1 MKRTMEVKR
10 LKEEWKIWNEEK
22 EVRLEEEAKKLV
34 LEHFY
39 KWIHIF
45 SKKTSE
51 WMLTRKI

>member
-22 EVRLEEEAKKLV
+22 EVRLEEETKKLV

>member
-39 KWIHIF
+39 KWVHIF